1 MTSQNIVTFTGSQ
14 RELDTIGAF
23 VELLETVEDSVYDD
37 IEKITRNET
46 TFYDKVV
53 AIFNNFKVE

>member
-1 MTSQNIVTFTGSQ
+1 MTSKNKITFTGSQ

-23 VELLETVEDSVYDD
+23 AEILETVEDSVYDD

-46 TFYDKVV
+46 TFYDKVM
-53 AIFNNFKVE
+53 AIFNNFEVE